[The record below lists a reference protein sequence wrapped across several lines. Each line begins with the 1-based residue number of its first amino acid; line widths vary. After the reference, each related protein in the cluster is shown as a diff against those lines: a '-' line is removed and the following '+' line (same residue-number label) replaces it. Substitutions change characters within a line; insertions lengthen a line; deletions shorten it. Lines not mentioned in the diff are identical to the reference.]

1 MQKIYFFIL
10 FFSII
15 LSCKAVEEANPVS
28 NEPNSKKNL
37 VIIVITNYDWNKIS
51 VFFTSYVKA
60 NFENTDFVAFVNAVP
75 ESTLNKLRSYGAITV
90 PFPEEIKKIHI
101 YTSRWGAIVEY
112 LKQNS
117 DKYKMVFTSDTRDA
131 FFQSDVFK
139 YYENVN
145 KPFLGVAYENGYL
158 TQELTNVKWIKNA
171 FGEDYFNTLTT
182 QRIICAGTLWGTPDK
197 VLQFAERVFSLLT
210 SNPKAIDQAATN
222 YIIYQEKLFENCT
235 IISNNEDGPI
245 MTIGIANRA
254 FINLDKNNN
263 IINGKGEI
271 AAFVHQYDRHQDLTK
286 IANDKYNTKLNE
298 PIKID
303 NINPNPIKSDIKKPE
318 PPKSDNNKPKPVKSD
333 IKEPLPIKSDIK
345 EPLPIKSDNKK
356 YENNQS
362 DDNKSGNKKSD
373 NTNQSNKKDENGLSY
388 FALVFLALIIVL
400 SFVIG
405 LIYIYRIK
413 KQLPEKIDEKKCKLI
428 SLII

>member
-101 YTSRWGAIVEY
+101 YTSRWGAIARY
-112 LKQNS
+112 LKQNL

-197 VLQFAERVFSLLT
+197 VLQFAERAFSLLT
-210 SNPKAIDQAATN
+210 SNPKVIDQAATN

-271 AAFVHQYDRHQDLTK
+271 AAYVHQYDRHQDLTK

-318 PPKSDNNKPKPVKSD
+318 PPKSDNN
-333 IKEPLPIKSDIK
+333 KEPLPIKSDIK

-373 NTNQSNKKDENGLSY
+373 NTNQSNKKDENGLSS
-388 FALVFLALIIVL
+388 FVLVFLALIIVL

>member
-1 MQKIYFFIL
+1 
-10 FFSII
+10 
-15 LSCKAVEEANPVS
+15 
-28 NEPNSKKNL
+28 
-37 VIIVITNYDWNKIS
+37 
-51 VFFTSYVKA
+51 
-60 NFENTDFVAFVNAVP
+60 
-75 ESTLNKLRSYGAITV
+75 
-90 PFPEEIKKIHI
+90 
-101 YTSRWGAIVEY
+101 
-112 LKQNS
+112 
-117 DKYKMVFTSDTRDA
+117 MVFTSDTRDA

-197 VLQFAERVFSLLT
+197 VLQFAERAFSLLT

-298 PIKID
+298 PIKTD

-318 PPKSDNNKPKPVKSD
+318 PPKSDNNKSKPVKSD
-333 IKEPLPIKSDIK
+333 IN

-373 NTNQSNKKDENGLSY
+373 NTNKSNKKDENGLSS

>member
-1 MQKIYFFIL
+1 
-10 FFSII
+10 
-15 LSCKAVEEANPVS
+15 
-28 NEPNSKKNL
+28 
-37 VIIVITNYDWNKIS
+37 
-51 VFFTSYVKA
+51 
-60 NFENTDFVAFVNAVP
+60 
-75 ESTLNKLRSYGAITV
+75 
-90 PFPEEIKKIHI
+90 
-101 YTSRWGAIVEY
+101 
-112 LKQNS
+112 
-117 DKYKMVFTSDTRDA
+117 
-131 FFQSDVFK
+131 
-139 YYENVN
+139 
-145 KPFLGVAYENGYL
+145 
-158 TQELTNVKWIKNA
+158 
-171 FGEDYFNTLTT
+171 
-182 QRIICAGTLWGTPDK
+182 
-197 VLQFAERVFSLLT
+197 
-210 SNPKAIDQAATN
+210 
-222 YIIYQEKLFENCT
+222 
-235 IISNNEDGPI
+235 

-271 AAFVHQYDRHQDLTK
+271 AAYVHQYDRHQDLTK

-298 PIKID
+298 PIKTD

-318 PPKSDNNKPKPVKSD
+318 PPKSDNNRPKPVKSD

-373 NTNQSNKKDENGLSY
+373 NTNKSNKKDENGLSS

-413 KQLPEKIDEKKCKLI
+413 KQLPEKIDEKKCKLFH
-428 SLII
+428 